1 MKKTVS
7 IFAFA
12 SIILALILSILPI
25 YIIAYIPAVI
35 GMVCAF
41 VLWKINQK
49 SNTNSTAFK
58 VLVFLIIASLSIT
71 SYRVF
76 FTTSEVI
83 DTKNIQQKE
92 QQSEEE
98 AIEELEGLELEE

>member
-1 MKKTVS
+1 M
-7 IFAFA
+7 
-12 SIILALILSILPI
+12 LPLILSILPI

-35 GMVCAF
+35 GIVCAF
-41 VLWKINQK
+41 VLCKINQK
-49 SNTNSTAFK
+49 SNTNSTTFK
-58 VLVFLIIASLSIT
+58 VLVFLIVASLSIT

-76 FTTSEVI
+76 LTTSEVS

>member
-1 MKKTVS
+1 MKKVVTIIAFVS
-7 IFAFA
+7 A
-12 SIILALILSILPI
+12 IIALIFSFLPV
-25 YIIAYIPAVI
+25 YIIAYYPAIVAALFCGI
-35 GMVCAF
+35 
-41 VLWKINQK
+41 LWKINQK
-49 SNTNSTAFK
+49 SNTNSTTFK

-76 FTTSEVI
+76 FTTSEVS

>member
-1 MKKTVS
+1 
-7 IFAFA
+7 
-12 SIILALILSILPI
+12 
-25 YIIAYIPAVI
+25 
-35 GMVCAF
+35 
-41 VLWKINQK
+41 
-49 SNTNSTAFK
+49 

-76 FTTSEVI
+76 FTTSEVS